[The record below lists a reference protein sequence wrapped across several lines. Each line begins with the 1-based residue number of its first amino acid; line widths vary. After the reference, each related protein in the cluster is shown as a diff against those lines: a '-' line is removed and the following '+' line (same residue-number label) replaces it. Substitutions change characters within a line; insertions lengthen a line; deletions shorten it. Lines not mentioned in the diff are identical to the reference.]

1 MNASAERSFSALK
14 MFKTYMYLRITTS
27 DDERLSHLANGN
39 AADSADLEQV
49 LDMFI
54 KMYLNCHNIV
64 LK

>member
-1 MNASAERSFSALK
+1 M
-14 MFKTYMYLRITTS
+14 S